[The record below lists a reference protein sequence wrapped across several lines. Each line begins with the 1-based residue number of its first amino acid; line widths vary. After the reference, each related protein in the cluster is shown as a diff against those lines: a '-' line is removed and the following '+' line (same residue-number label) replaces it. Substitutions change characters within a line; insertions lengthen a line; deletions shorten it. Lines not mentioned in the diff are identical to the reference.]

1 MGEFKPTRELIR
13 RIPKIDLHRHLDG
26 ALRPA
31 TILEL
36 ADQQGL
42 DLGVS
47 TIEDLNKLVMKDTP
61 EDLNSYLAAFSITCS
76 VLQSLDSLERVAY
89 EAAID
94 AASEGVIY
102 MELRYA
108 PWLHAGGKMEPIDT
122 VMAVDRGLAR
132 AEAEVDIKVSL
143 ILCSLRNYMPQGSE
157 YYQTLDKL
165 LEYAPTDR
173 EKNKRLAKLVAEQT
187 AYLVVHAS
195 KERGISRVRG
205 FDLAGSESDHPARWF
220 AEAFRVVRQHN
231 LFTTVH
237 AGEDWGADSIDQAVK
252 DCHANRIG
260 HGVRILED
268 AELMEYLASLPR
280 ICLEMCL
287 TSNLQI
293 IKTIKDIKNHPFP
306 LLLRDHLMRVTL
318 NTDNPLVSNTDMNK
332 ELILAVEAFDLSLKE
347 VGRITMNAAKS
358 SFLPPTPRRD
368 LVRRISGYYKTAF
381 QISL

>member
-1 MGEFKPTRELIR
+1 MSEINPTPDLIR
-13 RIPKIDLHRHLDG
+13 ALPKVDLHRHLDG
-26 ALRPA
+26 SLRPT

-36 ADQQGL
+36 AKQQGL
-42 DLGVS
+42 DLGVNNE
-47 TIEDLNKLVMKDTP
+47 EDLKKLVVKDNP
-61 EDLNSYLAAFSITCS
+61 LDLNDYLSAFSITCS
-76 VLQSLDSLERVAY
+76 VLQTLDSLERAAY
-89 EAAID
+89 EAAMD

-122 VMAVDRGLAR
+122 VLAVDRGLSR
-132 AEAEVDIKVSL
+132 AEAEADIIVSL
-143 ILCSLRNYMPQGSE
+143 ILCSMRNYLPQGSE
-157 YYQTLDKL
+157 YYQTLDHL
-165 LEYAPTDR
+165 LEYAPTDK

-187 AYLVVHAS
+187 AYLVVHAA
-195 KERGISRVRG
+195 KTRNISRVRG

-268 AELMEYLASLPR
+268 PELIEYMASLPR
-280 ICLEMCL
+280 LCLEMCI

-293 IKTIKDIKNHPFP
+293 IKTIDSIDEHPFP
-306 LLLRDHLMRVTL
+306 YLLREYLMRVTL
-318 NTDNPLVSNTDMNK
+318 NTDNPLVSNTDMNH
-332 ELILAVEAFDLSLKE
+332 ELITATEAFGLSLKE
-347 VGRITMNAAKS
+347 IARITMNAAKAC
-358 SFLPPTPRRD
+358 FLPSALRRD
-368 LVRRISGYYKTAF
+368 LIRRISNYYKSNF
-381 QISL
+381 LISL